1 MSLAKMPGVRAVQT
15 RSLMEKRMM
24 AMKCQVKDLND
35 KSKGEIELKDSV
47 FAVEPRKDLLART
60 VNWQLAKRRS
70 GTHKVK
76 LVGDISGTTAKPF
89 RQKGT
94 GRARQGSAR
103 AAQFRGGATVHGPVV
118 RSHAYKLPK
127 KIRKLALKSALSSKQ
142 VDGKLLVLENFN
154 VSGKTKELVKAIQK
168 FGLESVLFIDGP
180 NQNQAFLQA
189 ARNIPKCDFLPSV
202 GANVYDILRRDY
214 LVLSR
219 EAVQNLEERLG

>member
-1 MSLAKMPGVRAVQT
+1 
-15 RSLMEKRMM
+15 
-24 AMKCQVKDLND
+24 MKCQVKDLND

-103 AAQFRGGATVHGPVV
+103 ATQFRGGATVHGPVV
-118 RSHAYKLPK
+118 RSHSYKLPK

-142 VDGKLLVLENFN
+142 VEGKLLVLENFN
-154 VSGKTKELVKAIQK
+154 VSGKTKELVKAIEK
-168 FGLESVLFIDGP
+168 FGLNRSFYRWPQSE
-180 NQNQAFLQA
+180 QAFLKRLGIFQ
-189 ARNIPKCDFLPSV
+189 
-202 GANVYDILRRDY
+202 NVIFYHR
-214 LVLSR
+214 SR
-219 EAVQNLEERLG
+219 ECL